1 MQKLRVSPNGRFLV
15 YEDESPFYW
24 FGDTAWELFHRSTRQ
39 DAELYLDKRKSQRFS
54 LIQAVVLAEE
64 NGIRSPNAYGHLPL
78 VDEDPAKQNE
88 EYFRHVDWIVQ
99 QANSRGLFLGPLT
112 MPFEVDPLSIPLDCI
127 AKMRHE
133 LGRLKVRAALQFIL
147 TGRFMRR

>member
-78 VDEDPAKQNE
+78 VDEDPAKPNE

-99 QANSRGLFLGPLT
+99 QANSRGLFHGYFT
-112 MPFEVDPLSIPLDCI
+112 D
-127 AKMRHE
+127 
-133 LGRLKVRAALQFIL
+133 LGR
-147 TGRFMRR
+147 